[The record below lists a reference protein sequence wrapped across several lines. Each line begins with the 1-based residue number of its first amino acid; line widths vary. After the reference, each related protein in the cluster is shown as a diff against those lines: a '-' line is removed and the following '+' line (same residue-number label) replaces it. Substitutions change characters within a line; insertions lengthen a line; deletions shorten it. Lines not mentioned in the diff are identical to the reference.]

1 MVLSF
6 FVYEVIICGYV
17 VLKEIPH
24 HLITSI
30 IDMLALYFMCFQLV
44 VGMIALVV
52 SINDG
57 LVTILPLL
65 RLNIVNCYVV
75 CIKTSDALL
84 HGFYFLCN

>member
-6 FVYEVIICGYV
+6 FVYEVIVCGYV

-44 VGMIALVV
+44 IGMTALAVL
-52 SINDG
+52 IIMD
-57 LVTILPLL
+57 
-65 RLNIVNCYVV
+65 
-75 CIKTSDALL
+75 
-84 HGFYFLCN
+84 